1 MGEGQGVGGLRSS
14 GAVICGVGNSSLRGG
29 HLSFWKQRTAQ
40 WRRLHGSRVDLFAC
54 LHAGQE
60 SPTWMERAC
69 GLVVWECV
77 HSVCRASR
85 LLLAGGGYC
94 VLAVDSSQSCVH
106 TSVYAGMLDTANL
119 ACLPVCTWG
128 VHVVDKVRKT
138 CEGSAY
144 LQVCTSST

>member
-69 GLVVWECV
+69 GLVVCEQADFFWPGV
-77 HSVCRASR
+77 VTVCSLWTVPKVVCTR
-85 LLLAGGGYC
+85 LC
-94 VLAVDSSQSCVH
+94 
-106 TSVYAGMLDTANL
+106 TL
-119 ACLPVCTWG
+119 AC
-128 VHVVDKVRKT
+128 
-138 CEGSAY
+138 
-144 LQVCTSST
+144 